1 MVARKNFTITEVK
14 ADDSLGSFEGVLS
27 TYGNIDRVGD
37 ICEPGCFDA
46 SIAEKGTRFPLC
58 WNHNDNEIVGS
69 FNVVS
74 TDSNLLIKGKFNFGV
89 QRAKEIYSLLK
100 EGDVKGLSIGYS
112 TKRATYDQDGI
123 RHLLEVDLW
132 EGSLTAFPAN
142 PMAEAQAKTTMKG
155 NTQGIIRSR
164 LSKSLSLK
172 RFTKEDRDEILA
184 LLDKAFEDEEDCKTD
199 EETPEDETPDEESDP
214 SSKKEEEEEPQ
225 EGDEDDSED
234 VKHIMTPEVKRLL
247 RDNLSALQELKK
259 EMNA

>member
-69 FNVVS
+69 FRVVS
-74 TDSNLLIKGKFNFGV
+74 TEGALSVKGRFNQAV
-89 QRAKEIYSLLK
+89 QRAKEVYSLLK
-100 EGDVKGLSIGYS
+100 DGDVTGLSIGYS
-112 TKRATYDQDGI
+112 VKRATYDQNGV

-142 PMAEAQAKTTMKG
+142 PMAEAQAKNMKG
-155 NTQGIIRSR
+155 NTQGTVRSR
-164 LSKSLSLK
+164 LAKALSTK
-172 RFTKEDRDEILA
+172 KFTKEDRDEILA
-184 LLDKAFEDEEDCKTD
+184 LLDKAFEDEEV
-199 EETPEDETPDEESDP
+199 EETEDDDPEESKDKGCKPKTKAEGEEPEDEEEDM
-214 SSKKEEEEEPQ
+214 
-225 EGDEDDSED
+225 DSED
-234 VKHIMTPEVKRLL
+234 GKHIMTPEVKRLL
-247 RDNLSALQELKK
+247 RENRDALAEIKK

>member
-46 SIAEKGTRFPLC
+46 SIAERGTRFPLC

-155 NTQGIIRSR
+155 NTQGTVRSR
-164 LSKSLSLK
+164 LSRSLSLK
-172 RFTKEDRDEILA
+172 KFTKEDRDEILA
-184 LLDKAFEDEEDCKTD
+184 LLDKAFEDEEEVED
-199 EETPEDETPDEESDP
+199 EPEGADDETPDKGCD
-214 SSKKEEEEEPQ
+214 SKTKTEGDGPEDEEEDP
-225 EGDEDDSED
+225 EDG
-234 VKHIMTPEVKRLL
+234 KHVMTPEVKRLL